1 VFTHYLNGHPN
12 GVLDANG
19 KLLPAVLEARERGV
33 IFDPAQGSSHF
44 SFDVAEKCLA
54 QNFLPDTISTDRLE
68 RPVYDLP
75 TQVSKFVALGIDL
88 DKAIEMVTV
97 KPAQVYNYGLSL
109 GTLRSGTEAD
119 IGIFEIRDGNF
130 EFMDSNRQKRTGHKM
145 LVNKA
150 VVRRGRYFVNE
161 N

>member
-1 VFTHYLNGHPN
+1 
-12 GVLDANG
+12 
-19 KLLPAVLEARERGV
+19 
-33 IFDPAQGSSHF
+33 
-44 SFDVAEKCLA
+44 
-54 QNFLPDTISTDRLE
+54 
-68 RPVYDLP
+68 
-75 TQVSKFVALGIDL
+75 VSKFVALGIDL

-97 KPAQVYNYGLSL
+97 KPAQVYNYGLPL

-119 IGIFEIRDGNF
+119 IGIFEIRDGIF
-130 EFMDSNRQKRTGHKM
+130 EFVDSTQQKRTGHKM